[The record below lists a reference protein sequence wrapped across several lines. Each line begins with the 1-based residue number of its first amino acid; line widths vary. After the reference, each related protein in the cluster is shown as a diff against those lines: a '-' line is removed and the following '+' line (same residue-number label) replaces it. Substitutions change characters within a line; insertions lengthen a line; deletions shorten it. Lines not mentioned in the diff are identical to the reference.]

1 MKAVF
6 HKCNANATRCNAK
19 QPRRGRLGPSG
30 LFYVSEPV
38 DLSAFQQIKQLLV
51 SLAEFRVQTVEAFG
65 MFAVEIVDA
74 VVECA
79 GFSIQ
84 FGDAGIFF
92 GELIAEMG
100 GFGFQ

>member
-1 MKAVF
+1 MQR
-6 HKCNANATRCNAK
+6 RCNAMQRK
-19 QPRRGRLGPSG
+19 TAQTRSIGTVWAVICFGA
-30 LFYVSEPV
+30 PV

-65 MFAVEIVDA
+65 VFAVEIVDA

-92 GELIAEMG
+92 GELITEMG